1 MPEGWVTAA
10 SVLRDVALAVTAGS
24 LAFAAVV
31 APRGSHAA
39 RRALALAWVAAVA
52 WAVSMGAYAIVSY
65 SFISGTPVS
74 SPSFGEELWS
84 FLTTVGLGQVYLQ
97 ALIAALLVS
106 VAAGLARTPAHAAW
120 SLLPV
125 GWALV
130 VLSLTGH
137 AAGSADHHLATSAM
151 FLHLAGASVWLGLIA
166 ALVAARPR
174 AGDASAGA
182 RDLALRTSRAALAAV
197 VLVAVSG
204 IVNSWLR
211 LGSPADL
218 LTTRYG
224 LLLTVKIA
232 LTGVVVV
239 FAAWARRRW
248 LERLDDAA
256 VAARFWRLLAAE
268 AGVFLIIMS
277 VAAVLSATA
286 PPAPIVTVSDP
297 SPAWLLTGYELPPAP
312 TAMQWVAQWRF
323 ELVAALACAVAVAAY
338 LRWVRRLARRGDRWP
353 WHRTALWLLGI
364 AMMLWATQGAPAVYG
379 SVTFSGHMLQHM
391 LLAMAIPLPLTLAA
405 PVTLAL
411 RALPQRQD
419 ESRGPREWV
428 RALVESRMVRV
439 LANPV
444 VAAVNFAGSMVVF
457 YYTPVFRWVLE
468 NHVGHL
474 WMIAHFTLAGY
485 FFANALVGVD
495 PGVRR
500 PAYPVRLILL
510 FATMAFHAFFGVAL
524 MSSTALLVPR
534 WFGLMG
540 RPWGPDA
547 LADQQVGGQIA
558 WGIGE
563 IPVLVLAIAVVVM
576 WRRDDERATRRL
588 DRRAD
593 RDGDAELRRYNEM
606 LARMAHRD
614 QS

>member
-1 MPEGWVTAA
+1 MPEGWVIVA

-24 LAFAAVV
+24 LVFAAVV
-31 APRGSHAA
+31 APRGSEAA
-39 RRALALAWVAAVA
+39 RRALALAWAAAVA
-52 WAVSMGAYAIVSY
+52 WAVAMAAFAVASYAY
-65 SFISGTPVS
+65 ISGTPVS
-74 SPSFGEELWS
+74 APSFGDELWS
-84 FLTTVGLGQVYLQ
+84 FLTTVSLGQVYLQ
-97 ALIAALLVS
+97 VLIAAVLVS
-106 VAAGLARTPAHAAW
+106 LVAGLARTPAQAAW
-120 SLLPV
+120 TLLPV

-130 VLSLTGH
+130 VLSITGH
-137 AAGSADHHLATSAM
+137 ASGSADHHLATSAM
-151 FLHLAGASVWLGLIA
+151 FLHLVGAAVWLGLIA

-174 AGDASAGA
+174 AGQPPQGA
-182 RDLALRTSRAALAAV
+182 RDLAMRTSRTAFAAV

-204 IVNSWLR
+204 LVNSWLR
-211 LGSPADL
+211 LGSVADL
-218 LTTRYG
+218 VTTRYG
-224 LLLTVKIA
+224 LLLAAKIA
-232 LTGVVVV
+232 LTGVVIA
-239 FAAWARRRW
+239 FAMWARRRW
-248 LERLDDAA
+248 LAELDDEA
-256 VAARFWRLLAAE
+256 VAARFWRLLGAE
-268 AGVFLIIMS
+268 VGVFLLIMA

-286 PPAPIVTVSDP
+286 PPAPIVVISDP
-297 SPAWLLTGYELPPAP
+297 SPAWLLTGYDLPPAP
-312 TAMQWVAQWRF
+312 TTVQWVAQWRF
-323 ELVAALACAVAVAAY
+323 ELIAASACLVAAVVY

-353 WHRTALWLLGI
+353 WYRTALWLLGL
-364 AMMLWATQGAPAVYG
+364 AMMVWATQGAPAVYG

-405 PVTLAL
+405 PVSLAL
-411 RALPQRQD
+411 RALPQRD
-419 ESRGPREWV
+419 DGSRGPREWV
-428 RALVESRMVRV
+428 RAVVESRPARM
-439 LANPV
+439 LANPM

-524 MSSTALLVPR
+524 MSSVALLVPR

-547 LADQQVGGQIA
+547 LTDQQIGGQIA

-593 RDGDAELRRYNEM
+593 REGDADLRRYNEM
-606 LARMAHRD
+606 LATMARRD
-614 QS
+614 DG